1 MATQRVFLEHSILE
15 VDPSRWDSLNDT
27 LFYVLLQ
34 AEGDATKLMI
44 NDEVV
49 KLVLMTRRSGD
60 RKTLK
65 RPR

>member
-15 VDPSRWDSLNDT
+15 VDTSRWDSLNDT